1 MMSVHLRRKNV
12 AVIAI
17 LLAGLLFAGALFAH
31 GVAPGDAD
39 FLERNAGHALLAFM
53 YLGAKHMITGYDHL
67 LYLLGVIFYLYR
79 PKDIA
84 VYVTLFAVGHSITLL
99 SSVLGE
105 INVNA
110 YLVDA
115 VIGLSVAYKAFE
127 NLDGFKRIFNR
138 QPNPKI
144 AVFSFGLVHGFGLA
158 TKLQDLTL
166 SQEGLVANIIAF
178 NVGVEIG
185 QLLALVVLAV
195 LINAWR
201 AAGSFDRHAN
211 AFNLLLMFA
220 GFALA
225 AYQISGQQQSRISLP
240 RRFTAPMREML
251 AMQPRFNVQ
260 KGKRAY
266 NLLEHRRFRAAY
278 DFMMLRAEVGEIDIE
293 IAHFWTGVQKQSA
306 DERRESFAINQKAG
320 TGKRRPRRRRS
331 KKSAQP

>member
-1 MMSVHLRRKNV
+1 MMFVHTRSK
-12 AVIAI
+12 AASIAAI
-17 LLAGLLFAGALFAH
+17 LLGGLLLAGVLYAH
-31 GVAPGDAD
+31 GVESRDAE
-39 FLERNAGHALLAFM
+39 FLERNAGQALLAFM

-67 LYLLGVIFYLYR
+67 LYLLGVIFFLYR

-99 SSVLGE
+99 SGVLGE

-115 VIGLSVAYKAFE
+115 IIGLSVAYKAFE
-127 NLDGFKRIFNR
+127 NLDGFKRVFHR

-166 SQEGLVANIIAF
+166 SQEGLVANIISF

-185 QLLALVVLAV
+185 QLLALVGLLV

-201 AAGSFDRHAN
+201 AAGAFERHAN
-211 AFNLLLMFA
+211 AFNMLLMFA

-225 AYQISGQQQSRISLP
+225 AYQMSGFYFDQ
-240 RRFTAPMREML
+240 A
-251 AMQPRFNVQ
+251 
-260 KGKRAY
+260 
-266 NLLEHRRFRAAY
+266 
-278 DFMMLRAEVGEIDIE
+278 
-293 IAHFWTGVQKQSA
+293 
-306 DERRESFAINQKAG
+306 
-320 TGKRRPRRRRS
+320 
-331 KKSAQP
+331 

>member
-1 MMSVHLRRKNV
+1 MMFVHTRSK
-12 AVIAI
+12 AASIAAI
-17 LLAGLLFAGALFAH
+17 LLGGLLLAGVLYAH
-31 GVAPGDAD
+31 GVESRDAE
-39 FLERNAGHALLAFM
+39 FLERNAGQALLAFM

-67 LYLLGVIFYLYR
+67 LYLLGVIFFLYR

-99 SSVLGE
+99 SGVLGE

-115 VIGLSVAYKAFE
+115 IIGLSVAYKAFE
-127 NLDGFKRIFNR
+127 NLDGFKRVFDR

-166 SQEGLVANIIAF
+166 SQEGLVANIISF

-185 QLLALVVLAV
+185 QLLALVGLLV

-201 AAGSFDRHAN
+201 AAGAFERHAN
-211 AFNLLLMFA
+211 AFNMLLMFA

-225 AYQISGQQQSRISLP
+225 AYQMSGFYFDQ
-240 RRFTAPMREML
+240 A
-251 AMQPRFNVQ
+251 
-260 KGKRAY
+260 
-266 NLLEHRRFRAAY
+266 
-278 DFMMLRAEVGEIDIE
+278 
-293 IAHFWTGVQKQSA
+293 
-306 DERRESFAINQKAG
+306 
-320 TGKRRPRRRRS
+320 
-331 KKSAQP
+331 

>member
-1 MMSVHLRRKNV
+1 MMFVHRRSKT
-12 AVIAI
+12 VIATV
-17 LLAGLLFAGALFAH
+17 LLLGGLLVAGVLYAH

-67 LYLLGVIFYLYR
+67 LYLLGVIFFLYR

-99 SSVLGE
+99 AGVLGE

-166 SQEGLVANIIAF
+166 SQEGLVANIISF

-185 QLLALVVLAV
+185 QLLALVGLLVI
-195 LINAWR
+195 INAWR
-201 AAGSFDRHAN
+201 ATGSFERHAN
-211 AFNLLLMFA
+211 VFNLLLMFA

-225 AYQISGQQQSRISLP
+225 AYQIAGYY
-240 RRFTAPMREML
+240 F
-251 AMQPRFNVQ
+251 
-260 KGKRAY
+260 
-266 NLLEHRRFRAAY
+266 AA
-278 DFMMLRAEVGEIDIE
+278 A
-293 IAHFWTGVQKQSA
+293 
-306 DERRESFAINQKAG
+306 
-320 TGKRRPRRRRS
+320 
-331 KKSAQP
+331 

>member
-1 MMSVHLRRKNV
+1 MMLVHLRRKNA

-17 LLAGLLFAGALFAH
+17 LLAGLLSAGVLFAH

-67 LYLLGVIFYLYR
+67 LYLLGVIFFLYR

-99 SSVLGE
+99 SGVLGE

-127 NLDGFKRIFNR
+127 NLDGFKRIFDR
-138 QPNPKI
+138 QPNPRI

-166 SQEGLVANIIAF
+166 SQEGLVANIISF

-185 QLLALVVLAV
+185 QLLALVVLLV

-225 AYQISGQQQSRISLP
+225 AYQISGYY
-240 RRFTAPMREML
+240 F
-251 AMQPRFNVQ
+251 
-260 KGKRAY
+260 G
-266 NLLEHRRFRAAY
+266 AA
-278 DFMMLRAEVGEIDIE
+278 
-293 IAHFWTGVQKQSA
+293 
-306 DERRESFAINQKAG
+306 
-320 TGKRRPRRRRS
+320 
-331 KKSAQP
+331 